1 MSLPALAPASSYGGV
16 KPFSSSLPGA
26 PAAFQ
31 DVPYWLALVGTL
43 TILPKVSI
51 LLYFRARAKANDYEI
66 KGGLYEI
73 GKKIKA
79 SKNTMNEASCN
90 KSKTFHNDE

>member
-1 MSLPALAPASSYGGV
+1 
-16 KPFSSSLPGA
+16 
-26 PAAFQ
+26 
-31 DVPYWLALVGTL
+31 
-43 TILPKVSI
+43 LPKVSI

-66 KGGLYEI
+66 KGDLFEI